1 MNSIRRGGP
10 PRWVFTIIMVGALL
24 SCGIYLGM
32 MRIEGATTGNIIRA
46 AGFALLGA
54 LMLWGV
60 LCRSQSN

>member
-1 MNSIRRGGP
+1 MNSSRAGGP

-32 MRIEGATTGNIIRA
+32 MRVEGTSTGSIIRA

-54 LMLWGV
+54 LMLLRV
-60 LCRSQSN
+60 LARGK